1 METLSRMLLG
11 HESLKFEETKILL
24 DESEGEASCWLC
36 RINVLYTVDVADPS
50 LDENIESDIIPQWLT
65 GEKPVNFF
73 LLKWAL

>member
-1 METLSRMLLG
+1 METLSWKLLG
-11 HESLKFEETKILL
+11 HDSLKFEEAMVLL

-36 RINVLYTVDVADPS
+36 QINVVYIVNVADPS
-50 LDENIESDIIPQWLT
+50 LDENIESDITPQWLT

>member
-1 METLSRMLLG
+1 M
-11 HESLKFEETKILL
+11 
-24 DESEGEASCWLC
+24 
-36 RINVLYTVDVADPS
+36 LYTVDVADPS